1 MTTTSA
7 SRFDGKLG
15 WPISCFFLLF
25 ALPSLYQLVVSGSPT
40 WRIVTG
46 LVVFAGYA
54 ALYVVGSTRMW
65 ALSLRPKLVLTAFL
79 LVLPS
84 ALLWLLGPSAAW
96 VFVYGLSLIAIMLPT
111 RLAFAVGLP
120 TLAVTAALILVNLGW
135 DELFSDWVVL
145 ASVFAATWF
154 MGRLIRANY
163 ALATAQEEIARL
175 AAADERARLA
185 EELREDLGHS
195 LAAITAQAGSVCAE
209 LERGAT
215 PVAQVREVEDLAR
228 EAVTQVRATVSGYRT
243 ASLAAEVVGARAALE
258 AAGITADLP
267 TAVDRV
273 APAYRET
280 FAYALRDGVTA
291 VLRCA
296 GGATRCEVRL
306 GESWLEVRDNGAAE
320 GRAASVSEVDSGLV
334 ERVAGIGGRIDTGP
348 CAEGGF
354 RLRVAV
360 PS

>member
-1 MTTTSA
+1 VTPA
-7 SRFDGKLG
+7 GPRFDGKLG
-15 WPISCFFLLF
+15 WPVSCFFLLF
-25 ALPSLYQLVVSGSPT
+25 ALPGLYQVVTGGGPT
-40 WRIVTG
+40 WQIVTG

-54 ALYVVGSTRMW
+54 TLYVVVSTRMW
-65 ALSLRPKLVLTAFL
+65 ELSTRGRLVLTAVL
-79 LVLPS
+79 LALPAVLVC
-84 ALLWLLGPSAAW
+84 LVGLGSTW
-96 VFVYGLSLIAIMLPT
+96 VFVYGLSVIAIMLPT

-120 TLAVTAALILVNLGW
+120 TLAVTAGLIIGYLGFAA
-135 DELFSDWVVL
+135 LFSDWVVI
-145 ASVFAATWF
+145 ASVFVATWF

-163 ALATAQEEIARL
+163 ALATAQEEIAGL
-175 AAADERARLA
+175 AAAEERARLA
-185 EELREDLGHS
+185 EELRENLGHS
-195 LAAITAQAGSVCAE
+195 LAAITARAGAVCDELATGGASAE
-209 LERGAT
+209 
-215 PVAQVREVEDLAR
+215 QVREVEDLAR

-273 APAYRET
+273 DPAYREA
-280 FAYALRDGVTA
+280 FAYVLRDGVTA
-291 VLRCA
+291 VLRRA

-306 GESWLEVRDNGAAE
+306 GESWLEVKDNGCAE
-320 GRAASVSEVDSGLV
+320 GRTADVSEVDTGLI
-334 ERVAGIGGRIDTGP
+334 ERVTGIGGRIDTGP

>member
-1 MTTTSA
+1 M
-7 SRFDGKLG
+7 
-15 WPISCFFLLF
+15 
-25 ALPSLYQLVVSGSPT
+25 LPSG
-40 WRIVTG
+40 
-46 LVVFAGYA
+46 
-54 ALYVVGSTRMW
+54 W
-65 ALSLRPKLVLTAFL
+65 AL
-79 LVLPS
+79 
-84 ALLWLLGPSAAW
+84 G
-96 VFVYGLSLIAIMLPT
+96 I
-111 RLAFAVGLP
+111 GLP
-120 TLAVTAALILVNLGW
+120 TLAATAVLTVVALGLG
-135 DELFSDWVVL
+135 ELFRDWVVI

-175 AAADERARLA
+175 AAAEERARLA
-185 EELREDLGHS
+185 EELREDLGRS
-195 LAAITAQAGSVCAE
+195 LAAITAGASLVCAE
-209 LERGAT
+209 LERGEV
-215 PVAQVREVEDLAR
+215 PVASVREVEDLAR

-267 TAVDRV
+267 TVVDRV
-273 APAYRET
+273 APPYRET

-291 VLRCA
+291 VLRRS
-296 GGATRCEVRL
+296 GGATRCEVRM
-306 GESWLEVRDNGAAE
+306 GESWLEVRDNGTTDGPAADVC
-320 GRAASVSEVDSGLV
+320 GMDSALM

>member
-1 MTTTSA
+1 MTTL
-7 SRFDGKLG
+7 RFDPRMG
-15 WPISCFFLLF
+15 WQISCFFLLF
-25 ALPSLYQLVVSGSPT
+25 ALPSLYQLVTSAAPT
-40 WRIVTG
+40 WKIVSG

-54 ALYVVGSTRMW
+54 ALYVLASTRMW
-65 ALSLRPKLVLTAFL
+65 ELGSRSKLVLTVL
-79 LVLPS
+79 LLALPTTFV
-84 ALLWLLGPSAAW
+84 WLLGLSSTW
-96 VFVYGLSLIAIMLPT
+96 VFVYGLSVIAIMLPT
-111 RLAFAVGLP
+111 GLTFAVGLP
-120 TLAVTAALILVNLGW
+120 TLAVTAVLIIVYEGF
-135 DELFSDWVVL
+135 DQLFSDWVVL

-175 AAADERARLA
+175 AAAEERARLA

-195 LAAITAQAGSVCAE
+195 LAAITARADAVCAE
-209 LERGAT
+209 LERGGA
-215 PVAQVREVEDLAR
+215 PLAHVREVEGLAR

-243 ASLAAEVVGARAALE
+243 ASLAAEVIGARAALE

-267 TAVDRV
+267 AAVDRV

-291 VLRCA
+291 VLRRA

-306 GESWLEVRDNGAAE
+306 GESWLEVRDNGTAGGPVAD
-320 GRAASVSEVDSGLV
+320 GCAMDSGLV
-334 ERVAGIGGRIDTGP
+334 ERVAGIGGRIVTGP
-348 CAEGGF
+348 CDEGGF

>member
-1 MTTTSA
+1 MTMTSP
-7 SRFDGKLG
+7 SRFDGKLSC
-15 WPISCFFLLF
+15 PVSCFFLLF
-25 ALPSLYQLVVSGSPT
+25 ATPSLYQLITSGAPT
-40 WRIVTG
+40 WRIVAG
-46 LVVFAGYA
+46 LVVFAAYA
-54 ALYVVGSTRMW
+54 VLYVVVSARMW
-65 ALSLRPKLVLTAFL
+65 DLSLRTKLALTVVLLA
-79 LVLPS
+79 LP
-84 ALLWLLGPSAAW
+84 AMLWWLFGPSSAW
-96 VFVYGLSLIAIMLPT
+96 VFVYGLSLVAIMLPT

-120 TLAVTAALILVNLGW
+120 TLAVTAVLVTVSLGF

-175 AAADERARLA
+175 AAAEERARLA

-195 LAAITAQAGSVCAE
+195 LAAITAQAGAVCAE
-209 LERGAT
+209 LERGGA
-215 PVAQVREVEDLAR
+215 PVVHVREIEDLAR

-267 TAVDRV
+267 ATVDRV

-291 VLRCA
+291 VLRRA
-296 GGATRCEVRL
+296 SGATRCEVRL
-306 GESWLEVRDNGAAE
+306 GESWLEVRDNGAAC
-320 GRAASVSEVDSGLV
+320 GPATDGCAMDRGLV
-334 ERVAGIGGRIDTGP
+334 ERVAGIGGRVDTGP

>member
-1 MTTTSA
+1 MTASPS

-15 WPISCFFLLF
+15 WPVSCFFLLF
-25 ALPSLYQLVVSGSPT
+25 SVPSLYQLITSGDPV
-40 WRIVTG
+40 WRITTG
-46 LVVFAGYA
+46 LVLFAGYA
-54 ALYVVGSTRMW
+54 ALYVVASTRMW
-65 ALSLRPKLVLTAFL
+65 ELGLPSKLVLTAVL
-79 LVLPS
+79 L
-84 ALLWLLGPSAAW
+84 ALATALVSLLGLSSVW
-96 VFVYGLSLIAIMLPT
+96 VFVYALSLIAIMLPT
-111 RLAFAVGLP
+111 RLAFGIGLP
-120 TLAVTAALILVNLGW
+120 TLAVTAVLIIVNLGL
-135 DELFSDWVVL
+135 DQLFSDWVVL

-163 ALATAQEEIARL
+163 ALDTAQEEIARL
-175 AAADERARLA
+175 AAAQERARLA
-185 EELREDLGHS
+185 EELRQDLGHS
-195 LAAITAQAGSVCAE
+195 LAEITARAGVVCAE
-209 LERGAT
+209 LARGGT

-267 TAVDRV
+267 MAVDRV

-291 VLRCA
+291 VLRRA

-306 GESWLEVRDNGAAE
+306 GESWLEVTDNGVAE
-320 GRAASVSEVDSGLV
+320 AASVSEVDSGLV

>member
-1 MTTTSA
+1 MTPR
-7 SRFDGKLG
+7 RFDPELG
-15 WPISCFFLLF
+15 WPLSCFFLLF
-25 ALPSLYQLVVSGSPT
+25 ALPSLYQLATSGTPT
-40 WRIVTG
+40 WRIATG
-46 LVVFAGYA
+46 LTVFAGYA
-54 ALYVVGSTRMW
+54 ALYVVASTKMW
-65 ALSLRPKLVLTAFL
+65 SLSLRWKLVLTAALITLPAFL
-79 LVLPS
+79 VWVLGLAS
-84 ALLWLLGPSAAW
+84 TW
-96 VFVYGLSLIAIMLPT
+96 VFVYGLSLVAIMLPT
-111 RLAFAVGLP
+111 GLAFAVGLP
-120 TLAVTAALILVNLGW
+120 TLAVTAVLIVVNLGYT
-135 DELFSDWVVL
+135 ELFTDWVVL

-154 MGRLIRANY
+154 MGRLIRANH

-175 AAADERARLA
+175 AAAEERARLA
-185 EELREDLGHS
+185 EELRQDLGRS
-195 LAAITAQAGSVCAE
+195 LVEITARAGAVCAE
-209 LERGAT
+209 LERGGRA
-215 PVAQVREVEDLAR
+215 AEHVREVEDLAR

-291 VLRCA
+291 VLRRA

-306 GESWLEVRDNGAAE
+306 GESWLEVRDNGT
-320 GRAASVSEVDSGLV
+320 ASVPVADGDGVDSGLV

-360 PS
+360 P

>member
-1 MTTTSA
+1 VTPR
-7 SRFDGKLG
+7 RFEPELA
-15 WPISCFFLLF
+15 WPVSCFFLLF
-25 ALPSLYQLVVSGSPT
+25 ALPSLYQLVTSGAPT
-40 WRIVTG
+40 SRIAGG
-46 LVVFAGYA
+46 LAVFAVYA
-54 ALYVVGSTRMW
+54 ALYVLASMKMW
-65 ALSLRPKLVLTAFL
+65 GLSLRWRLVLTAML
-79 LVLPS
+79 LALPTVLV
-84 ALLWLLGPSAAW
+84 WLLGLTSTW
-96 VFVYGLSLIAIMLPT
+96 VFVYGLSLTAMMLPT
-111 RLAFAVGLP
+111 GLAFAIGLP
-120 TLAVTAALILVNLGW
+120 TLAVTAVLIVVNLGFT
-135 DELFSDWVVL
+135 ELFTDWVVL

-175 AAADERARLA
+175 AAAEERARLA
-185 EELREDLGHS
+185 EELREDLGRS
-195 LAAITAQAGSVCAE
+195 LAAITAKAGSVCAE
-209 LERGAT
+209 LARGGT
-215 PVAQVREVEDLAR
+215 PVAHVREVEDLAR

-291 VLRCA
+291 VLRRA
-296 GGATRCEVRL
+296 SGATRCEVRL
-306 GESWLEVRDNGAAE
+306 GESWLEVRDNGTACV
-320 GRAASVSEVDSGLV
+320 SVADSGGVDSGLV

>member
-1 MTTTSA
+1 MR
-7 SRFDGKLG
+7 RFDPKLG
-15 WPISCFFLLF
+15 WPVSCFFLLF
-25 ALPSLYQLVVSGSPT
+25 ALPSLYQLITSGDPV
-40 WRIVTG
+40 WRIVVG
-46 LVVFAGYA
+46 LALFAVYA
-54 ALYVVGSTRMW
+54 ALYVATSTRMW
-65 ALSLRPKLVLTAFL
+65 DLSLRAKSVLAA
-79 LVLPS
+79 
-84 ALLWLLGPSAAW
+84 ALLALPTALVWLLGSSSTW
-96 VFVYGLSLIAIMLPT
+96 MFVYGLSLIAIMLPT
-111 RLAFAVGLP
+111 GLVVAVGLP
-120 TLAVTAALILVNLGW
+120 TLAGTAVLTVLTLGI
-135 DELFSDWVVL
+135 DALFSDWVVL

-163 ALATAQEEIARL
+163 ALATAQEEVARL
-175 AAADERARLA
+175 AAAEERARLA
-185 EELREDLGHS
+185 EELREDLGRS
-195 LAAITAQAGSVCAE
+195 LAAITAGASAVCAE
-209 LERGAT
+209 LERGAV
-215 PVAQVREVEDLAR
+215 PVADVREVEDLAR

-243 ASLAAEVVGARAALE
+243 ASLAAEVIGARAALE

-291 VLRCA
+291 VLRRA
-296 GGATRCEVRL
+296 AGATRCEVRL
-306 GESWLEVRDNGAAE
+306 GESWLEVRDNGT
-320 GRAASVSEVDSGLV
+320 ASVPAADGCAVDSGLV

>member
-1 MTTTSA
+1 MSEP
-7 SRFDGKLG
+7 RFDAEPG
-15 WPISCFFLLF
+15 WPLSCFFLLF
-25 ALPSLYQLVVSGSPT
+25 AVPSLWQLVTSGRPT
-40 WRIVTG
+40 ELIAAG
-46 LVVFAGYA
+46 LAGFAVYA
-54 ALYVVGSTRMW
+54 VLYVVAASRMW
-65 ALSLRPKLVLTAFL
+65 RLRLQRKLVLTAFL
-79 LVLPS
+79 LALPT
-84 ALLWLLGPSAAW
+84 ALVVLLGLTSSW
-96 VFVYGLSLIAIMLPT
+96 MFVYGLSLVAIMLPT
-111 RLAFAVGLP
+111 GLAFAVGLP
-120 TLAVTAALILVNLGW
+120 TLTVLAVLITVNLGV
-135 DELFSDWVVL
+135 DFLFSDWVML
-145 ASVFAATWF
+145 AAVFAATWF

-175 AAADERARLA
+175 AAAQERARLA
-185 EELREDLGHS
+185 EELREDLGRS
-195 LAAITAQAGSVCAE
+195 LAAITAKAGSVCVE
-209 LERGAT
+209 LERGDT
-215 PVAQVREVEDLAR
+215 PVANVREVEDLAR

-258 AAGITADLP
+258 AAGIAADLP

-291 VLRCA
+291 VLRRA
-296 GGATRCEVRL
+296 SGATRCEVLL
-306 GESWLEVRDNGAAE
+306 GESWLEVRDNGTACVPVADS
-320 GRAASVSEVDSGLV
+320 GGVDSGLV

>member
-1 MTTTSA
+1 VTPR
-7 SRFDGKLG
+7 RFDPELG

-25 ALPSLYQLVVSGSPT
+25 ALPSLYQFVTSGAPT
-40 WRIVTG
+40 WRIAAG
-46 LVVFAGYA
+46 LTVFAGYA
-54 ALYVVGSTRMW
+54 VLYVLASMKMW
-65 ALSLRPKLVLTAFL
+65 SLSLWSKLALAAVLLALPTV
-79 LVLPS
+79 LV
-84 ALLWLLGPSAAW
+84 WLLGLTSTW
-96 VFVYGLSLIAIMLPT
+96 VFVYGLSLVSMMLPT
-111 RLAFAVGLP
+111 GLAFAIGLP
-120 TLAVTAALILVNLGW
+120 TLAVTAVLIVVNLGFT
-135 DELFSDWVVL
+135 ELFTDWVVL

-175 AAADERARLA
+175 AAAEERARLA
-185 EELREDLGHS
+185 EELREDLGRS
-195 LAAITAQAGSVCAE
+195 LVAITAKAGAVCAE
-209 LERGAT
+209 LERGGT
-215 PVAQVREVEDLAR
+215 PVAHVREVEDLAR

-273 APAYRET
+273 APAYREA

-291 VLRCA
+291 VLRRA

-306 GESWLEVRDNGAAE
+306 GESWLEVRDNGT
-320 GRAASVSEVDSGLV
+320 ASVPVADGAGVDSGLV

>member
-1 MTTTSA
+1 VTPR
-7 SRFDGKLG
+7 RFEPELG
-15 WPISCFFLLF
+15 WPVSCFFLLF
-25 ALPSLYQLVVSGSPT
+25 ALPSLYQLVTSGAPT
-40 WRIVTG
+40 GRIAGG
-46 LVVFAGYA
+46 LTVFAVYA
-54 ALYVVGSTRMW
+54 ALYVLASMKMW
-65 ALSLRPKLVLTAFL
+65 GLGLRWKLVLTAML
-79 LVLPS
+79 LALPTVLV
-84 ALLWLLGPSAAW
+84 WLLGLTSTW
-96 VFVYGLSLIAIMLPT
+96 VFVYGLSLTAMMLPT
-111 RLAFAVGLP
+111 GLAFAIGLP
-120 TLAVTAALILVNLGW
+120 TLAVTAVLIVVNLGFT
-135 DELFSDWVVL
+135 ELFTDWVVL

-175 AAADERARLA
+175 AAAQERARLA
-185 EELREDLGHS
+185 EELREDLGRS
-195 LAAITAQAGSVCAE
+195 LAAITSKAGSVCAE
-209 LERGAT
+209 LERGGT
-215 PVAQVREVEDLAR
+215 PVGHVREVEDLAR

-280 FAYALRDGVTA
+280 FGVTA
-291 VLRCA
+291 VLRRA
-296 GGATRCEVRL
+296 AGATRCEVRL
-306 GESWLEVRDNGAAE
+306 GESWLEVRDDGT
-320 GRAASVSEVDSGLV
+320 ASVPDSGAVDNGLV